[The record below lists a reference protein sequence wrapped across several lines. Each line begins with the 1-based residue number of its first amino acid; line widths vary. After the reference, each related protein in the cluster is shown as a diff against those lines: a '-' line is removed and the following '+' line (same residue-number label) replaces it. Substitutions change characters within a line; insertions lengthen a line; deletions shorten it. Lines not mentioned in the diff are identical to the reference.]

1 MNRTLSEK
9 QADLLRYLYRQTGPV
24 PADHLDGRVV
34 RALRSR
40 GYVELQRNG
49 WVRVSDE
56 GRRVA
61 ESGTASRP
69 VRRRRRADPTP
80 QQVRAE
86 AIHRAVEALE
96 LALPKDAEVAVG
108 NIFAYADDVVQGFR
122 KYARRLQG
130 RPSKPRAKPA
140 ELDD

>member
-34 RALRSR
+34 RALRAR
-40 GYVELQRNG
+40 GYVEMQRNG
-49 WVRVSDE
+49 WVHVSDE
-56 GRRVA
+56 GRRA
-61 ESGTASRP
+61 LETATSARP
-69 VRRRRRADPTP
+69 ARRRRADATP
-80 QQVRAE
+80 QQARAE

-122 KYARRLQG
+122 KHARKLQG
-130 RPSKPRAKPA
+130 KTRTPRA
-140 ELDD
+140 

>member
-1 MNRTLSEK
+1 MSMNKTLSEK
-9 QADLLRYLYRQTGPV
+9 QADLLRYLHRQTGPV

-40 GYVELQRNG
+40 GYVEVQRNG
-49 WVRVSDE
+49 WVHVSAE
-56 GRRVA
+56 GRRA
-61 ESGTASRP
+61 LESGTSARP
-69 VRRRRRADPTP
+69 ARRRRRDEATP
-80 QQVRAE
+80 QQARAE

-122 KYARRLQG
+122 KHARKLQG
-130 RPSKPRAKPA
+130 KARPRRA
-140 ELDD
+140 